1 MSAGQLDIAIPR
13 YATYTLALP
22 LSAAER
28 GDEQRFLVL
37 DYEPRSRLCRSAAD
51 TEFLMD
57 LTTETGRIQVLDP
70 EAGEIRITLSDD
82 ETGNLG
88 WSEAVYDLILKGP
101 DTIRLLEGAASVK
114 DGVTR

>member
-1 MSAGQLDIAIPR
+1 MSAGQFDIAIQR
-13 YATYTLALP
+13 YATYTLDIT
-22 LSAAER
+22 LSEGEG
-28 GDEQRFLVL
+28 GDEQPFLLL
-37 DYEPRSRLCRSAAD
+37 DYEPRMQLRRSAAD
-51 TEFLMD
+51 TEVLMD
-57 LTTETGRIQVLDP
+57 LTTENGRIQVLDP